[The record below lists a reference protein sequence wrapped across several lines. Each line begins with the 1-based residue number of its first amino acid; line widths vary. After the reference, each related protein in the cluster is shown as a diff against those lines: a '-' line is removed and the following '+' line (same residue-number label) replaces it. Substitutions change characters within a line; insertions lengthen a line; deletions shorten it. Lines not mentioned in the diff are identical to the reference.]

1 VTATAQARS
10 WTVRDVLDWTRE
22 RFQRA
27 GLATARLDAEV
38 LLALVLGCARIDL
51 YASALERPLDAGERD
66 RFRDLVR
73 RRLDHEPVA
82 YISGTREFWSLS
94 LRVDRRVLIPRPE
107 TETLVEQALARLPAD
122 GPAVVC
128 DVGTGSGAIALALL
142 SERPLLRAVAT
153 DVSAGALALAA
164 ANAAALHDAAAPLA
178 ARLEL
183 RAGDLFATLGDGE
196 RFDLIVSNP
205 PYVPAAELPAL
216 MADVRDH
223 EPHVALDGGADG
235 LDVVRRL
242 VAGAPAHLVP
252 GGALLVEIGAGQLA
266 AAAAL
271 ATPGGPFLP
280 ALPVRDHAGIDRV
293 VVFALPPAP
302 PASAV
307 GVETGAENGTGTG
320 TGTGAGA

>member
-27 GLATARLDAEV
+27 GIATARLDAEV

-51 YASALERPLDAGERD
+51 YASALDRPLDAGERD
-66 RFRDLVR
+66 RFRELVR
-73 RRLDHEPVA
+73 RRLEHEPVA
-82 YISGTREFWSLS
+82 YISGTREFWSLA

-122 GPAVVC
+122 RPAVVC

-142 SERPLLRAVAT
+142 SERPRLRAVAT
-153 DVSAGALALAA
+153 DLSAGALAVAA
-164 ANAAALHDAAAPLA
+164 ANAAALRDAAAAPLA
-178 ARLEL
+178 ARLDL
-183 RAGDLFATLGDGE
+183 RAGDLFAVLRDGE

-205 PYVPAAELPAL
+205 PYVPAGELPAL
-216 MADVRDH
+216 MPDVRDH
-223 EPHVALDGGADG
+223 EPPLALDGGADG

-242 VAGAPAHLVP
+242 VAGAAAHLAP
-252 GGALLVEIGAGQLA
+252 GGALLVEIGAGQRA

-271 ATPGGPFLP
+271 AAPGGPFLP
-280 ALPVRDHAGIDRV
+280 AQAVPDHAGIDRV
-293 VVFALPPAP
+293 LVFALPPVAAVPAP
-302 PASAV
+302 VDAPTDA
-307 GVETGAENGTGTG
+307 
-320 TGTGAGA
+320 